1 MRLPPIEFSLRS
13 GAARKKSLSQLA
25 AKKQSEQGLTL
36 IEVLVAILVITI
48 AIAVATPPIMIAV
61 AVRVQNRRAEQA
73 LQIAQQEIERVKVLI
88 ARGNNPT
95 NEGYPPNS
103 GVNWADV
110 VKVDPPTSTFPIS
123 ACPNPSIPCP
133 PPSPSQALVIG
144 ESDLPA
150 TQFLVQTFRDRGVE
164 LRDKEEVVAFRMG
177 VRVYSIAAKEE
188 LDSGGT
194 LGKDPI
200 REANLQF
207 TTGQGDQRRYPL
219 AVLYVDLVRSDAQGS
234 LCHYLKHLKTDRCKK

>member
-73 LQIAQQEIERVKVLI
+73 LQIAQQEIERVRVLI

-95 NEGYPPNS
+95 NEGYPPDS
-103 GVNWADV
+103 GVNDPAELV
-110 VKVDPPTSTFPIS
+110 NVAPPTSS
-123 ACPNPSIPCP
+123 YDCPNPPTPCLP
-133 PPSPSQALVIG
+133 SSPSEALVKG
-144 ESDLPA
+144 EEKNK
-150 TQFLVQTFRDRGVE
+150 FLVQTFRDVGEPPRG
-164 LRDKEEVVAFRMG
+164 EVVAFRMG

-188 LDSGGT
+188 LDNSGA
-194 LGKDPI
+194 LANPV

-207 TTGQGDQRRYPL
+207 TTGQGEQRRYPL

-234 LCHYLKHLKTDRCKK
+234 LCRYLRHLNPDSCKK

>member
-1 MRLPPIEFSLRS
+1 MRLPSIQFRLRP
-13 GAARKKSLSQLA
+13 GAARKQSLSQLV

-36 IEVLVAILVITI
+36 MEVLVAILVITI
-48 AIAVATPPIMIAV
+48 AIAVATPPIMVAV

-73 LQIAQQEIERVKVLI
+73 LQIAQQEIERVRVLI
-88 ARGNNPT
+88 ARGDNPT
-95 NEGYPPNS
+95 NEGYPPESDVNS
-103 GVNWADV
+103 ADV
-110 VKVDPPTSTFPIS
+110 VKVDPPTTSYD
-123 ACPNPSIPCP
+123 CPNPPTPCS
-133 PPSPSQALVIG
+133 PPSPSQALVKG
-144 ESDLPA
+144 EDNNK
-150 TQFLVQTFRDRGVE
+150 FLVQTFRDVGE
-164 LRDKEEVVAFRMG
+164 KLRASGEVVAFRMG

-200 REANLQF
+200 HAAKLNF

-234 LCHYLKHLKTDRCKK
+234 LCRYINHLNKGKCDKTGI